1 MQGTL
6 NELEDL
12 GASLVALTP
21 QKSEHN
27 RASTDKNNL
36 NFHLLNDPGNAY
48 AAKLG
53 IRFEL
58 PADLRQ
64 VYLSLGID
72 LVAYNGNESWTLP
85 MPARYVVDGGGIIRA
100 ADISAD
106 YTHRPEPGKTLDDLR
121 GLG

>member
-1 MQGTL
+1 MQGIL

-27 RASTDKNNL
+27 RTSTDKNNL
-36 NFHLLNDPGNAY
+36 NFHLLTDPGNAY
-48 AAKLG
+48 AAELG

-100 ADISAD
+100 ADISVD
-106 YTHRPEPGKTLDDLR
+106 YTHRSEPSKTLDDLR

>member
-1 MQGTL
+1 LQGIL

-21 QKSEHN
+21 QKPEHN
-27 RASTDKNNL
+27 RASTDKSNL
-36 NFHLLNDPGNAY
+36 NFHLLTDPGNAY
-48 AAKLG
+48 AAELG

-64 VYLSLGID
+64 VYQGLGID
-72 LVAYNGNESWTLP
+72 LVAYNGDESWTLP
-85 MPARYVVDGGGIIRA
+85 VPARYVVDGGGIIRA
-100 ADISAD
+100 ADVGVD

>member
-36 NFHLLNDPGNAY
+36 NFHLLTDPGNAY
-48 AAKLG
+48 AAELG

-58 PADLRQ
+58 PADLCQ

-85 MPARYVVDGGGIIRA
+85 MPARYVVDGGGIIRG
-100 ADISAD
+100 ADISVD